1 MFNFKDQLYLAVAGL
16 SNIWTPYPGEIE
28 NIIKQQKNT
37 RQMAENSR
45 QQEENARQQEIVR
58 QQIVARQQ
66 EIVRQQIV
74 ARQRE
79 LEQQNPYYQSQI
91 GNSPSPR
98 TRSPPP
104 TYFMTTPN
112 GTIHYY
118 Y

>member
-58 QQIVARQQ
+58 QQIVARQ
-66 EIVRQQIV
+66 
-74 ARQRE
+74 RE

>member
-1 MFNFKDQLYLAVAGL
+1 MSDNYKYSNEQDRAVAGL
-16 SNIWTPYPGEIE
+16 SNIWTPCPGEIKK
-28 NIIKQQKNT
+28 IIKQEIARQLEKNALQQAKNALQQK
-37 RQMAENSR
+37 
-45 QQEENARQQEIVR
+45 ENALQQEIVR
-58 QQIVARQQ
+58 QQIVAH
-66 EIVRQQIV
+66 
-74 ARQRE
+74 QRE
-79 LEQQNPYYQSQI
+79 IEQQNPYYQAQI